1 MSTANHHPV
10 RPIARRLATLGAG
23 SAVLCAWLLAGCTT
37 LPDGQSQLLG
47 QRFHRASIN
56 TYPLSVVKVDGEST
70 SLYQPIVRV
79 DPGLRR
85 VTVESR
91 AAGGLGPALQ
101 QDLPLQ
107 VAPCTRYYLVAERTA
122 PFLDRFTP
130 RVDHQEPVPGCRTPA
145 G

>member
-1 MSTANHHPV
+1 MSTANHHSN
-10 RPIARRLATLGAG
+10 RSFTRRIT
-23 SAVLCAWLLAGCTT
+23 LLAGCGASLGALLLAGCST

-47 QRFHRASIN
+47 ERFHRASIN

-79 DPGLRR
+79 EPGQRR
-85 VTVESR
+85 LTVESR

-101 QDLPLQ
+101 RDLQLQ
-107 VAPCTRYYLVAERTA
+107 VAPCTRYYLVAERAA